1 MATPTASMLHGEMVM
16 QTERGQWATGVHRVC
31 FMMDLQLARGSR
43 VAGKVT

>member
-16 QTERGQWATGVHRVC
+16 QTERGQWATGVHIVC
-31 FMMDLQLARGSR
+31 FMDLQLARGSR